1 MCACKTIGPKPD
13 DDQIVNFLIEQR
25 ANVDL
30 QDEMGDTALHVAA
43 ATRDPS
49 IPLLPTGYHRLLQAL
64 MAGKANVNIYNK
76 LGQTAL
82 HRASLVQDNDPCV
95 FVACVPLRSDPARSL
110 SHLEPPLC
118 ECGCHQS
125 IALLNRIRMSQP
137 ERDTSYSARKKR
149 MHHDVARGKC
159 RSGDDG
165 SVCNHPARV

>member
-1 MCACKTIGPKPD
+1 MGEDVNEQTKSGLTPLMCACKTIGPKPD

-82 HRASLVQDNDPCV
+82 HRASLRGKKECITMLLEANADLEMMD
-95 FVACVPLRSDPARSL
+95 RS
-110 SHLEPPLC
+110 
-118 ECGCHQS
+118 G
-125 IALLNRIRMSQP
+125 
-137 ERDTSYSARKKR
+137 RKAI
-149 MHHDVARGKC
+149 DVAFDEES
-159 RSGDDG
+159 RSMLAP
-165 SVCNHPARV
+165 PAENNEGEEDE